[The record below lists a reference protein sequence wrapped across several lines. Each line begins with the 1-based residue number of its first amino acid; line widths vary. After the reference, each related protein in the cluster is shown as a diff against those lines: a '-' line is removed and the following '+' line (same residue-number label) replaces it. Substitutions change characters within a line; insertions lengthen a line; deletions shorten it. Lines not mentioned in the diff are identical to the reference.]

1 MAVVGIDQSLT
12 GTGLAELTND
22 GVLKRNVLV
31 KTGKLVG
38 IERLDLI
45 TKTVISFCEEVD
57 ERFVISREGY
67 SFASKGRSVFNLGE
81 LGGCI
86 DLSLFRSTMPN
97 LISYYVLPPTVVKKF
112 CLGSGSVK
120 KDSGY
125 LLKVYNKFGKEFPD
139 DNQADAFMIATT
151 LLAFMKASCI
161 QKGQLNGFD
170 HEVYFNSL
178 SVIEKE
184 ALLSSSMS
192 LKDSGLTKATM
203 KKLDHITFADFASK
217 GLKEHLAFNRGTKT

>member
-1 MAVVGIDQSLT
+1 
-12 GTGLAELTND
+12 
-22 GVLKRNVLV
+22 
-31 KTGKLVG
+31 
-38 IERLDLI
+38 
-45 TKTVISFCEEVD
+45 
-57 ERFVISREGY
+57 VISREGY

-86 DLSLFRSTMPN
+86 DLTLYRSEIPN
-97 LISYYVLPPTVVKKF
+97 FVSYYVLPPTVVKKF
-112 CLGSGSVK
+112 CLGSGSIK

-125 LLKVYNKFGKEFPD
+125 LLKVYNKFGTEFPD

-151 LLAFMKASCI
+151 LLAFIKASCI

-178 SVIEKE
+178 SVVEKE

-192 LKDSGLTKATM
+192 SKESGLTKATM
-203 KKLDHITFADFASK
+203 KKLDHTTFADFVSK
-217 GLKEHLAFNRGTKT
+217 GLKEYVIFNRGIKT